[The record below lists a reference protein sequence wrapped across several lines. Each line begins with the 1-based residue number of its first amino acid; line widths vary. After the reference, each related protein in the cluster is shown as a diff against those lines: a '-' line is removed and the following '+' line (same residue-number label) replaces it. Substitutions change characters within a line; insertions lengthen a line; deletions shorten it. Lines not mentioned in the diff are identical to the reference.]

1 MKQTDLINERCDMNL
16 DGKQIPFRNQIHA
29 AHSMSSDVICFGGED
44 WWYHNRGHIDMQI
57 MKRYAKNAKVLYIN
71 SIIMQ
76 KLSFANGTDF
86 TNKAIRKAK
95 SVLRGLKK
103 TDADFWA
110 LSPLSLPVHH
120 IRWAKDINNCAL
132 HMQIKIVRSILGIRD
147 PLIWVA
153 CPAAC
158 SVALKMKRSK
168 LVYQRTDRFE
178 EYPNVDAEF
187 IRSCDQ
193 KLKAAADLTV
203 FANSY
208 LYETEAG
215 ECRKALYLDH
225 GVNYDMFASAEN
237 IDTIPPDMQ
246 NIKRPIIG
254 FFGAIDSHTTD
265 INFLTRVVDLLSD
278 MSFVFIGKPSIDCSW
293 LRSRLNVHL
302 LGQKPYELIPHYG
315 KHFDAAIM
323 TWNRNEW
330 IKACNPIK
338 LKEYLA
344 LGKPV
349 ISTPFPELEKYSSI
363 TYQGQT
369 PQEFAAC
376 VITAIEQN
384 NPDRIN
390 ERRKRVMHASWET
403 KSQTVLNELYDT

>member
-1 MKQTDLINERCDMNL
+1 MKQTNLINERCDMNL
-16 DGKQIPFRNQIHA
+16 GDKQIPFRNQIHA

-44 WWYHNRGHIDMQI
+44 WWYHNRGHIDIQI
-57 MKRYAKNAKVLYIN
+57 MKRYAKSAKVLYIN

-76 KLSFANGTDF
+76 KVSLAKGANF
-86 TNKAIRKAK
+86 TGKAIRKVK
-95 SVLRGLKK
+95 SVLRGLRK

-110 LSPLSLPVHH
+110 FSPLSLPVHH
-120 IRWAKDINNCAL
+120 IPWAEGLNNCAL
-132 HMQIKIVRSILGIRD
+132 RMQVTIARSRLGIRP

-153 CPAAC
+153 CPPAC
-158 SVALKMKRSK
+158 SVALKMKKSR

-178 EYPNVDAEF
+178 EYPNVDPQF
-187 IRSCDQ
+187 VRSCDQ

-208 LYETEAG
+208 LYETEAC

-225 GVNYDMFASAEN
+225 GVDYDMFASAEN
-237 IDTIPPDMQ
+237 VGTTPPDMR
-246 NIKRPIIG
+246 NIKRPIAG

-265 INFLTRVVDLLSD
+265 IDFLTRVVDLLGD
-278 MSFVFIGKPSIDCSW
+278 ISFVFVGKPSVDCSR

-302 LGQKPYELIPHYG
+302 LGRKPYEQIPHYG
-315 KHFDAAIM
+315 KHFDVAIM

-349 ISTPFPELEKYSSI
+349 VSTPFPELEKYSGI
-363 TYQGQT
+363 TYQGKT
-369 PQEFAAC
+369 PEEFAAS
-376 VITAIEQN
+376 IKTAIEQN

-403 KSQTVLNELYDT
+403 KAQIVLNELYDT

>member
-1 MKQTDLINERCDMNL
+1 MKQTDLINKRCDMNL
-16 DGKQIPFRNQIHA
+16 NDKQIPLRNHQHA
-29 AHSMSSDVICFGGED
+29 AHSMSSDVICFGGGD

-57 MKRYAKNAKVLYIN
+57 MKRYAKSAKVLYIN
-71 SIIMQ
+71 SIIVQ
-76 KLSFANGTDF
+76 KLSIAKGTNF
-86 TNKAIRKAK
+86 TCKVIRKAK
-95 SVLRGLKK
+95 SVLSGLKK

-120 IRWAKDINNCAL
+120 IAWASPMNNCAL
-132 HMQIKIVRSILGIRD
+132 HMQVKIARSMLGVRD

-158 SVALKMKRSK
+158 SVALKMKKSK

-178 EYPNVDAEF
+178 EYPNVDPQF
-187 IRSCDQ
+187 VRSCDQ

-225 GVNYDMFASAEN
+225 GVDYDMFASAEN
-237 IDTIPPDMQ
+237 VDTTPPDMR
-246 NIKRPIIG
+246 NIKRPIVG
-254 FFGAIDSHTTD
+254 FFGGIDSHTTD
-265 INFLTRVVDLLSD
+265 IDFLTRVVDLLGD
-278 MSFVFIGKPSIDCSW
+278 MSFVFVGKTSIDCSQ
-293 LRSRLNVHL
+293 LRSHLNVHL
-302 LGQKPYELIPHYG
+302 LGQKPYEQIPHYG
-315 KHFDAAIM
+315 KHFDVAIM

-349 ISTPFPELEKYSSI
+349 ISTPFPELEKYSDI
-363 TYQGQT
+363 TYQAKT
-369 PQEFAAC
+369 PEEFAAC
-376 VITAIEQN
+376 IKTAIEQN
-384 NPDRIN
+384 NPGRIN
-390 ERRKRVMHASWET
+390 ERRKKVMHASWET
-403 KSQTVLNELYDT
+403 KAQTVLNELYDT